1 MCNYGCFPV
10 YQESSD
16 LYMID
21 LEAAQR
27 TSKYEYRRLEINSD
41 KSESWHSFSS
51 NGRWIAFSSK
61 RHSGVFTRTY
71 ISYIDRQGRTHCP
84 LLLPQKDPAYYG
96 SCLWTY
102 SVPELIREP
111 VGVQKEKL
119 GLNLPFPNNEIRILD
134 KKAKI

>member
-41 KSESWHSFSS
+41 KSESWPSFS
-51 NGRWIAFSSK
+51 
-61 RHSGVFTRTY
+61 
-71 ISYIDRQGRTHCP
+71 
-84 LLLPQKDPAYYG
+84 AY
-96 SCLWTY
+96 
-102 SVPELIREP
+102 
-111 VGVQKEKL
+111 
-119 GLNLPFPNNEIRILD
+119 
-134 KKAKI
+134 KKKNWD